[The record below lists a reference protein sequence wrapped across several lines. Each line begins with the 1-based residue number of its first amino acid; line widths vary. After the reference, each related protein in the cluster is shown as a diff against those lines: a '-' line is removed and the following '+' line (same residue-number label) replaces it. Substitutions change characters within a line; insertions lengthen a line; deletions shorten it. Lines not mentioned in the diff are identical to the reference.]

1 MQTLPPPKPIRPV
14 GHSCEAATVRNAPI
28 ALWRVAEAF
37 LHTLHNLFGAPE
49 DVAFR
54 HTLTRRPYRLL
65 LSWIRVGEAMLRRL
79 LLIEAAALP
88 KPNTRPILWPAR
100 KKRARRIMEFF
111 DDKPEDWRVS
121 FRCFASSPA
130 RSGRS
135 AERRSR
141 KAKGRLAPSDR
152 FALSSPARGGGSK
165 FHSVWPLAE
174 RYEALIRVFNDPTGY
189 AKRLAKHLYARAT
202 VALRSLLRET
212 REAPHRIDLYDQFV
226 QRCDVA
232 EQHFLN
238 TS

>member
-1 MQTLPPPKPIRPV
+1 MQTPPPPKPIR
-14 GHSCEAATVRNAPI
+14 HAPI

-54 HTLTRRPYRLL
+54 HTLTRGPYLLL

-79 LLIEAAALP
+79 LLIEAASLP

-100 KKRARRIMEFF
+100 KKRPRRIMEFF

-121 FRCFASSPA
+121 FRTMERGRPRPRRTTPRTRAGTPA
-130 RSGRS
+130 LHNF
-135 AERRSR
+135 
-141 KAKGRLAPSDR
+141 K
-152 FALSSPARGGGSK
+152 
-165 FHSVWPLAE
+165 SVWPLAE
-174 RYEALIRVFNDPTGY
+174 RYEALIRVFNDPSAY

-202 VALRSLLRET
+202 VALRTLLRET
-212 REAPHRIDLYDQFV
+212 REARHRIDLYDQFV

>member
-1 MQTLPPPKPIRPV
+1 MQTPPPPKPI
-14 GHSCEAATVRNAPI
+14 RNAPI

-54 HTLTRRPYRLL
+54 HTLTRAPYRLL
-65 LSWIRVGEAMLRRL
+65 LSWIKVGEAMLRRL

-88 KPNTRPILWPAR
+88 KPNSRALLWPTR
-100 KKRARRIMEFF
+100 KKRARRMIEFF
-111 DDKPEDWRVS
+111 DDKSEDWRVS
-121 FRCFASSPA
+121 FRCFPNEPRMLREAQHD
-130 RSGRS
+130 GV
-135 AERRSR
+135 R
-141 KAKGRLAPSDR
+141 KAKLGSVTLSLSKGDATPPS
-152 FALSSPARGGGSK
+152 

-189 AKRLAKHLYARAT
+189 VKRLAKRLYARAT
-202 VALRSLLRET
+202 VVLRSLLRET

>member
-1 MQTLPPPKPIRPV
+1 MQPAPKPI
-14 GHSCEAATVRNAPI
+14 RNAPI

-54 HTLTRRPYRLL
+54 HTLTLAPYRLL

-88 KPNTRPILWPAR
+88 KPNTRPILWPTH
-100 KKRARRIMEFF
+100 KKRARRMMEFF

-121 FRCFASSPA
+121 FRCQCDI
-130 RSGRS
+130 RV
-135 AERRSR
+135 R
-141 KAKGRLAPSDR
+141 KATHKRVTLSRSQRDASPPS
-152 FALSSPARGGGSK
+152 

-174 RYEALIRVFNDPTGY
+174 RYEALLRVFNDPTGY
-189 AKRLAKHLYARAT
+189 AKRLARRLYANA
-202 VALRSLLRET
+202 VKALRALIRES
-212 REAPHRIDLYDQFV
+212 REARHRIDLYDQFV
-226 QRCDVA
+226 RACDIA
-232 EQHFLN
+232 EAHFLN

>member
-1 MQTLPPPKPIRPV
+1 MQPAPKPI
-14 GHSCEAATVRNAPI
+14 RNAPI

-54 HTLTRRPYRLL
+54 HTLTRAPYLLL

-88 KPNTRPILWPAR
+88 KPNTRPILWEKR

-121 FRCFASSPA
+121 FRCFPSQGVVLRQAQHDARVSKTKLKGVTLSLWKGDASP
-130 RSGRS
+130 
-135 AERRSR
+135 
-141 KAKGRLAPSDR
+141 PS
-152 FALSSPARGGGSK
+152 

-174 RYEALIRVFNDPTGY
+174 RYEALLRVFNDPTGY
-189 AKRLAKHLYARAT
+189 AKRLAKRLYARA
-202 VALRSLLRET
+202 VACLRSVVREP
-212 REAPHRIDLYDQFV
+212 REAQHRIDLYDQFV
-226 QRCDVA
+226 HASDIA
-232 EQHFLN
+232 EAHFLN

>member
-1 MQTLPPPKPIRPV
+1 MNAAPPPI
-14 GHSCEAATVRNAPI
+14 RNAPI
-28 ALWRVAEAF
+28 ALWRIAEAF

-54 HTLTRRPYRLL
+54 HTLTRAPYLLL
-65 LSWIRVGEAMLRRL
+65 LSWIRVGEALLRRL
-79 LLIEAAALP
+79 LLIEAASLP

-100 KKRARRIMEFF
+100 KKRARRVMEFF

-121 FRCFASSPA
+121 FRCFSSSPVN
-130 RSGRS
+130 GGS

-141 KAKGRLAPSDR
+141 KGKGQRAPSDR
-152 FALSSPARGGGSK
+152 FALSSPASGGDVS

-174 RYEALIRVFNDPTGY
+174 RYEALIRVFNDPTAY
-189 AKRLAKHLYARAT
+189 AKRLASRLYARA
-202 VALRSLLRET
+202 VAALPALLREPKDA
-212 REAPHRIDLYDQFV
+212 RHRIDRYDEFV

-232 EQHFLN
+232 AAHFRD

>member
-1 MQTLPPPKPIRPV
+1 MHPAPKPI
-14 GHSCEAATVRNAPI
+14 RNAPI

-54 HTLTRRPYRLL
+54 HTLTRAPYRLL

-88 KPNTRPILWPAR
+88 KPNTRPILWPATHLLGR
-100 KKRARRIMEFF
+100 KKRARRMMEFF

-121 FRCFASSPA
+121 FRCFQSTTLRQAQRDA
-130 RSGRS
+130 GVC
-135 AERRSR
+135 
-141 KAKGRLAPSDR
+141 KAKLGSVT
-152 FALSSPARGGGSK
+152 LSLSKGDAAR

-174 RYEALIRVFNDPTGY
+174 RYEALIRVFNDPTAY
-189 AKRLAKHLYARAT
+189 AKRLAKHLYAKAAK
-202 VALRSLLRET
+202 ALRSLVRESK
-212 REAPHRIDLYDQFV
+212 EARHRIDLYDQFV
-226 QRCDVA
+226 QHCDLA
-232 EQHFLN
+232 EAHFIN

>member
-1 MQTLPPPKPIRPV
+1 M
-14 GHSCEAATVRNAPI
+14 
-28 ALWRVAEAF
+28 AEAF

-54 HTLTRRPYRLL
+54 HTLTRAPYMLL

-88 KPNTRPILWPAR
+88 KPNTRPLLWQKR

-121 FRCFASSPA
+121 FRCFAKSYRRLPA
-130 RSGRS
+130 GKRSKTSGLLE
-135 AERRSR
+135 AT
-141 KAKGRLAPSDR
+141 GTPS
-152 FALSSPARGGGSK
+152 

-189 AKRLAKHLYARAT
+189 AKRLAKRLYASA
-202 VALRSLLRET
+202 VACPRSLLREP
-212 REAPHRIDLYDQFV
+212 REAQHRIDLYDQFV
-226 QRCDVA
+226 HASDLA
-232 EQHFLN
+232 EAHFLN

>member
-1 MQTLPPPKPIRPV
+1 MQTPPPPKPI
-14 GHSCEAATVRNAPI
+14 RNAPI

-37 LHTLHNLFGAPE
+37 LHTLHNLFAAPE

-54 HTLTRRPYRLL
+54 HTLTRAPYRLL

-88 KPNTRPILWPAR
+88 KPNTRPLLWPTH
-100 KKRARRIMEFF
+100 KKRARRLIEFF

-121 FRCFASSPA
+121 FRCFPSEPRMLRQAQHDA
-130 RSGRS
+130 GV
-135 AERRSR
+135 R
-141 KAKGRLAPSDR
+141 KAKLGNVTLSLSKGDAAPPS
-152 FALSSPARGGGSK
+152 

-212 REAPHRIDLYDQFV
+212 REARHRIDLYDQFV

>member
-1 MQTLPPPKPIRPV
+1 MQTPPKPIRY
-14 GHSCEAATVRNAPI
+14 API

-54 HTLTRRPYRLL
+54 HTLTRGPYLLL

-100 KKRARRIMEFF
+100 KKRVRRMMEFF

-121 FRCFASSPA
+121 FRCFPSQGVVLRQAQHNA
-130 RSGRS
+130 GVC
-135 AERRSR
+135 
-141 KAKGRLAPSDR
+141 KAKLKGVT
-152 FALSSPARGGGSK
+152 LSLSKGDAAR

-174 RYEALIRVFNDPTGY
+174 RYEALIRVFNDPAAY
-189 AKRLAKHLYARAT
+189 AKRLAKRLYARAT
-202 VALRSLLRET
+202 VALRTLLHET

-226 QRCDVA
+226 QHCDVA
-232 EQHFLN
+232 EKHFLN